1 MSLNKIKNS
10 KKVALI
16 TGITGQ
22 DGSYLAEFLL
32 SKSYEVHGIKRR
44 ASSFNTS
51 RLDHLYQDPHV
62 SNANLIL
69 HYGDLT
75 DSLNLTQIIQ
85 KVQPD
90 EIYNLGAQSHVAVSF
105 ETPEYTANSD
115 AIGTL
120 RILEAVR
127 NLKLIKKTRI
137 YQASTSELYGK
148 VKEVP
153 QNENTPFYPRSPYG
167 AAKLYAYWIT
177 INYREAYGMFACNG
191 ILFNHESPRRGETF
205 VTRKITR
212 GLSRIDAGL
221 ENCIYMGNID
231 VKRDWGHAKDYVEM
245 QWLMLQ
251 KDQPEDFVIATGRM
265 ETVRKFI
272 EITANTLGWD
282 KNNKGKGILWE
293 NKGLNEIGIRQDT
306 GQTVIK
312 IDPRYFRPTEVNE
325 LLGDASRARKK
336 LGWVSKTSLEDLI
349 GEMVE
354 FDKKEA
360 SKESLLKSQGFKIRP

>member
-1 MSLNKIKNS
+1 
-10 KKVALI
+10 
-16 TGITGQ
+16 
-22 DGSYLAEFLL
+22 
-32 SKSYEVHGIKRR
+32 
-44 ASSFNTS
+44 
-51 RLDHLYQDPHV
+51 
-62 SNANLIL
+62 
-69 HYGDLT
+69 
-75 DSLNLTQIIQ
+75 
-85 KVQPD
+85 
-90 EIYNLGAQSHVAVSF
+90 
-105 ETPEYTANSD
+105 
-115 AIGTL
+115 
-120 RILEAVR
+120 
-127 NLKLIKKTRI
+127 
-137 YQASTSELYGK
+137 
-148 VKEVP
+148 
-153 QNENTPFYPRSPYG
+153 
-167 AAKLYAYWIT
+167 
-177 INYREAYGMFACNG
+177 
-191 ILFNHESPRRGETF
+191 
-205 VTRKITR
+205 
-212 GLSRIDAGL
+212 
-221 ENCIYMGNID
+221 MGNID